1 QTAIVRVNNF
11 PRNITPR
18 LDIVD
23 GDSLKAV
30 RPRFPG
36 WRPGRLVTRNRECHQ
51 QKGEHGLLTTLGR
64 SLSPEPGQITRHQR
78 NSAVGN
84 TFSADFEHGWILSP
98 APRLTKFSVEN

>member
-1 QTAIVRVNNF
+1 MRVNNF

-36 WRPGRLVTRNRECHQ
+36 WRPGRLVTRNRENHQ
-51 QKGEHGLLTTLGR
+51 QEGEYDLLTTLGR
-64 SLSPEPGQITRHQR
+64 SLSPEPGQRTRHQR
-78 NSAVGN
+78 NSVVN
-84 TFSADFEHGWILSP
+84 DTFSADFKHGEKLPS
-98 APRLTKFSVEN
+98 APRLAKFSVEN